1 MLVGQRDLAGLVQG
15 GQPRFV
21 KPAERVDQCLGQRE
35 PGADPQPGRAGAVGE
50 PRGGPQRVHPVPAQ
64 RFRGREHA
72 VATALLDWAAGIRQ
86 RSGPQAPHDVRHLP

>member
-1 MLVGQRDLAGLVQG
+1 
-15 GQPRFV
+15 
-21 KPAERVDQCLGQRE
+21 
-35 PGADPQPGRAGAVGE
+35 
-50 PRGGPQRVHPVPAQ
+50 VHPVPAQ